1 MPSFF
6 NGNKTIT
13 TGGGG
18 AILTDDTS
26 PIEPDVSEY
35 KLYAKGVGPVVAVSV
50 SGESER
56 EDLISYSR

>member
-1 MPSFF
+1 M
-6 NGNKTIT
+6 
-13 TGGGG
+13 
-18 AILTDDTS
+18 
-26 PIEPDVSEY
+26 SEF